1 LIGCDGDVLSL
12 HLQADI
18 TITSKISCSHEL
30 NLLKYIVIIS
40 LFLSVII
47 IIKTGRPKIENFQG
61 T

>member
-12 HLQADI
+12 HLQAD
-18 TITSKISCSHEL
+18 ITSKISCSHEL